1 MENIIPVLIFIAGI
15 VSGAGVFWLFHR
27 AGITQAR
34 EQLRLEGE
42 SERVALNEKLLARD
56 KQIQDLGVALEKAND
71 ETRDLRDQ
79 IQAESEK
86 RSTAEERNSRIPELK
101 ESLNAKEAGISQ
113 LQEENTQLKTQLSE
127 LETRIADERK
137 SIQEK
142 LDLLNSAQASL
153 ADAFKAL
160 SAEALKSN
168 NQSFLELAKATLE
181 KFQIEAQGDLKQRQ
195 KAVENLVLP
204 VRESLVK
211 VDYQIQEIEKAR
223 KEAYG
228 GLSEQVKSLITT
240 QEKLQSETGNLV
252 KALRAPSVRG
262 RWGEIQLKRVIEIA
276 GMLPHCD
283 FVEQKTVTTDDGHIR
298 PDLIVRLPGGKN
310 VVVDAKAPLQAYLEA
325 MEAKDD
331 KSKLEH
337 LKGHARQVREHMVKL
352 SSKAYWQQ
360 FEPTPE
366 FVVMF
371 LPGENFFSAALEQDP
386 GLIEKGV
393 KDCVILATPTTL
405 IALLRAVAYGWRQE
419 KIAESAQAISKIG
432 RELYERLS
440 VFADHFSGVGKGL
453 DRAVE
458 TYNRAA
464 GSLESRILPAARRF
478 TELGAASKK
487 EIPPVSPVERSSRTL
502 QAPELVHDQG
512 PAENEQR

>member
-27 AGITQAR
+27 AEITQVR
-34 EQLRLEGE
+34 KQLRLESE
-42 SERVALNEKLLARD
+42 SERVALNEKLIARNN
-56 KQIQDLGVALEKAND
+56 QIQDLGAALKKANN
-71 ETRDLRDQ
+71 ETKDLRDQ
-79 IQAESEK
+79 IQAESER
-86 RSTAEERNSRIPELK
+86 RSAAEERSSRIPELK
-101 ESLNAKEAGISQ
+101 DSLNVKEAEISQ

-142 LDLLNSAQASL
+142 LDLLNRAQASL

-181 KFQIEAQGDLKQRQ
+181 KFQVEAQGDLKQRQ

-283 FVEQKTVTTDDGHIR
+283 FVEQKTVTTDDGYIR

-331 KSKLEH
+331 KSRIEH
-337 LKGHARQVREHMVKL
+337 LKDHARQVHEHMKKL

-393 KDCVILATPTTL
+393 KDCTILATPTTL

-432 RELYERLS
+432 YELYERLS

-478 TELGAASKK
+478 TELGATSKK

-502 QAPELVHDQG
+502 QAPEFVHDQG
-512 PAENEQR
+512 PAEDEKR

>member
-15 VSGAGVFWLFHR
+15 VSGAGVFWLFHL
-27 AGITQAR
+27 AKITQVR
-34 EQLRLEGE
+34 RQLRLESE

-56 KQIQDLGVALEKAND
+56 RQIQDLGVALEKANN

-79 IQAESEK
+79 IQAESER
-86 RSTAEERNSRIPELK
+86 RSAAEERSSRIPELK
-101 ESLNAKEAGISQ
+101 DSLNAKEAGISQ

-502 QAPELVHDQG
+502 QAPELIHDQG

>member
-1 MENIIPVLIFIAGI
+1 MENIIPILIFIAGI
-15 VSGAGVFWLFHR
+15 VSGAGVFRFFHR
-27 AGITQAR
+27 AEITQVR
-34 EQLRLEGE
+34 RQLRLESE
-42 SERVALNEKLLARD
+42 SERVALDEKLFARD
-56 KQIQDLGVALEKAND
+56 KQIQDLGVGLEKAND
-71 ETRDLRDQ
+71 EIRDLRDQ
-79 IQAESEK
+79 IQAESER
-86 RSTAEERNSRIPELK
+86 RSAAEERNSRIPELK
-101 ESLNAKEAGISQ
+101 DSLNAKESKISQ
-113 LQEENTQLKTQLSE
+113 LQGENT
-127 LETRIADERK
+127 
-137 SIQEK
+137 
-142 LDLLNSAQASL
+142 
-153 ADAFKAL
+153 
-160 SAEALKSN
+160 
-168 NQSFLELAKATLE
+168 
-181 KFQIEAQGDLKQRQ
+181 
-195 KAVENLVLP
+195 
-204 VRESLVK
+204 
-211 VDYQIQEIEKAR
+211 
-223 KEAYG
+223 
-228 GLSEQVKSLITT
+228 
-240 QEKLQSETGNLV
+240 
-252 KALRAPSVRG
+252 
-262 RWGEIQLKRVIEIA
+262 QLKRVIEIA

-331 KSKLEH
+331 KSR
-337 LKGHARQVREHMVKL
+337 LKYLKDHARQVHEHMRKL

-360 FEPTPE
+360 FESTPE

-393 KDCVILATPTTL
+393 KDCTILATPTTL

-432 RELYERLS
+432 NELYERLS

-502 QAPELVHDQG
+502 QSPEFVHDQV
-512 PAENEQR
+512 PAENEKRLLTS

>member
-15 VSGAGVFWLFHR
+15 VSGAVVFWLFHR
-27 AGITQAR
+27 AEVKR
-34 EQLRLEGE
+34 VRRQLRLESE

-56 KQIQDLGVALEKAND
+56 KQIHDLGVALEKAND
-71 ETRDLRDQ
+71 DKRNLRDQ
-79 IQAESEK
+79 IQGESE
-86 RSTAEERNSRIPELK
+86 RRAAAEEKSSRISELK
-101 ESLNAKEAGISQ
+101 DLLNAKESVIFK
-113 LQEENTQLKTQLSE
+113 LQEENTQLKTRLSE
-127 LETRIADERK
+127 LETRIADEKK

-142 LDLLNSAQASL
+142 LNLLNSAQTSL

-168 NQSFLELAKATLE
+168 NLSFLELAKATLE

-195 KAVENLVLP
+195 KAVENLVSP
-204 VRESLVK
+204 VRESLLK

-228 GLSEQVKSLITT
+228 SLSEQVKSLITT
-240 QEKLQSETGNLV
+240 QEKLQSATGNLV
-252 KALRAPSVRG
+252 KSLRAPSVRG

-276 GMLPHCD
+276 GMLPYCD
-283 FVEQKTVTTDDGHIR
+283 FVEQKTVTADEGHIR

-325 MEAKDD
+325 METQNDR
-331 KSKLEH
+331 SRLEH
-337 LKGHARQVREHMVKL
+337 MKAHARQVHEHMRKL
-352 SSKAYWQQ
+352 SSKSYWQQ
-360 FEPTPE
+360 FELTPE

-393 KDCVILATPTTL
+393 RDCVILATPTTL
-405 IALLRAVAYGWRQE
+405 IALLRAVAYGWRQD

-432 RELYERLS
+432 SELYERLS

-487 EIPPVSPVERSSRTL
+487 EISPISLVERSSKTL
-502 QAPELVHDQG
+502 QAPEFVHDQG
-512 PAENEQR
+512 PAKNEKG